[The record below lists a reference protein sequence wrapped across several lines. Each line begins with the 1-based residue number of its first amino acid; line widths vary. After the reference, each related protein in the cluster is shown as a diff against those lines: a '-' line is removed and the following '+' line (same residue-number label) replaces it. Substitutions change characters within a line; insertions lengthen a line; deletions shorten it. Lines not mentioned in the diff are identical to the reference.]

1 VTAGQ
6 GYWKLPSLI
15 PSWPVATVVTC
26 TMSLLLPDISS
37 IAMFFQTVDELVS
50 PCQVVRHVEPVL
62 KTDPGPGS
70 LGVTSAST
78 IRGEA
83 KARRPASS
91 WNATMVSVAL
101 SKIIKERLFK

>member
-6 GYWKLPSLI
+6 GYWKLPSLV
-15 PSWPVATVVTC
+15 PSWLVAIVETC

-37 IAMFFQTVDELVS
+37 MAMFSQTVDESVS

-62 KTDPGPGS
+62 KTDPGPGPI
-70 LGVTSAST
+70 GVTSAST

-83 KARRPASS
+83 KARRPANS
-91 WNATMVSVAL
+91 WNATIASVV
-101 SKIIKERLFK
+101 SKITKERLFK